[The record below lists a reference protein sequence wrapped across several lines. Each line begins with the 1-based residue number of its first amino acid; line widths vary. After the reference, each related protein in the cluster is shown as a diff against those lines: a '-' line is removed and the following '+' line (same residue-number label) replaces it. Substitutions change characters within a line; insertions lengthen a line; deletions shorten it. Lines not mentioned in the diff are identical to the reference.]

1 MTYSVQPSYQ
11 EQMGFGFGG
20 EGEFGGLGSKPEVK
34 DTTSN
39 TEANNNNNNDN
50 DDNQDDTPV
59 SIKDKVSSFLSNVAS
74 KATNFSAEEFVF
86 GKKNTDA
93 FAQERKRISNTLNK
107 APKTT
112 TRLLLEQTPASGY
125 MADQDSSTFYEQL
138 IKEKKQL
145 LGSYM
150 NYEEKD
156 LDDLSTLYQSR
167 NNALQSERIYRA
179 LNPVVKKEITKN
191 PSKIDELT
199 DEDFQATLLSDDGQI
214 LGIDKMKKSLT
225 DSFFKPIKRPLALTA
240 KDNLLGLY

>member
-39 TEANNNNNNDN
+39 TEANNNNDN
-50 DDNQDDTPV
+50 NQDDTPV

-86 GKKNTDA
+86 GKKNAGA

-125 MADQDSSTFYEQL
+125 MANQDSSTFYEQL
-138 IKEKKQL
+138 IKEKEQS
-145 LGSYM
+145 LGSYI

-167 NNALQSERIYRA
+167 NNALLNERIYRA
-179 LNPVVKKEITKN
+179 LNPVVKKEIAKN
-191 PSKIDELT
+191 PSKIDGLT

-214 LGIDKMKKSLT
+214 LGIDKMKERLT

>member
-39 TEANNNNNNDN
+39 TEADNTNNDN

-74 KATNFSAEEFVF
+74 KATNFSPEEFVF
-86 GKKNTDA
+86 GKKNAAA
-93 FAQERKRISNTLNK
+93 FAKERINK
-107 APKTT
+107 TPKTK
-112 TRLLLEQTPASGY
+112 LLLEQNPASGY
-125 MADQDSSTFYEQL
+125 IANQDSSTFYEQL

-179 LNPVVKKEITKN
+179 LNPVVKKEIAKN
-191 PSKIDELT
+191 PSKIKELT

-214 LGIDKMKKSLT
+214 LGIDKMKESLT

>member
-11 EQMGFGFGG
+11 EQMGFGFGD
-20 EGEFGGLGSKPEVK
+20 EGEFGGLGSKPAVK

-39 TEANNNNNNDN
+39 TEADNTNNNNNN

-74 KATNFSAEEFVF
+74 KATNFSPEEFVF
-86 GKKNTDA
+86 GKKNAAA
-93 FAQERKRISNTLNK
+93 FAKERINK
-107 APKTT
+107 TPKTT
-112 TRLLLEQTPASGY
+112 TKLLLEQTPASGY
-125 MADQDSSTFYEQL
+125 IANQDSSTFYEQL
-138 IKEKKQL
+138 IKEKEQL

-179 LNPVVKKEITKN
+179 LNPVVKKEIAKN
-191 PSKIDELT
+191 PSKINSLT
-199 DEDFQATLLSDDGQI
+199 EENFQATLLSEDGQI
-214 LGIDKMKKSLT
+214 LTLDKMKESLT
-225 DSFFKPIKRPLALTA
+225 NSFFKPIKRPLALSA

>member
-39 TEANNNNNNDN
+39 TEADNTNNDN

-74 KATNFSAEEFVF
+74 KATNFSPEEFVF
-86 GKKNTDA
+86 GKKNAAA
-93 FAQERKRISNTLNK
+93 FAKERINK
-107 APKTT
+107 TPKTT
-112 TRLLLEQTPASGY
+112 TKLLLEQTPASGY
-125 MADQDSSTFYEQL
+125 IANQDSSTFYEQL
-138 IKEKKQL
+138 IK
-145 LGSYM
+145 
-150 NYEEKD
+150 EKD

-179 LNPVVKKEITKN
+179 LNPVVKKEIAKN
-191 PSKIDELT
+191 PSKINSLT
-199 DEDFQATLLSDDGQI
+199 EENFQATLLSEDGQI
-214 LGIDKMKKSLT
+214 LTLDKMKESLT
-225 DSFFKPIKRPLALTA
+225 NSFFKPIKRPLALSA

>member
-39 TEANNNNNNDN
+39 TEADNTNNDN

-86 GKKNTDA
+86 GKKNAAA
-93 FAQERKRISNTLNK
+93 FAKERINK
-107 APKTT
+107 TPKTT
-112 TRLLLEQTPASGY
+112 TKLLLEQTPASGY
-125 MADQDSSTFYEQL
+125 IANQDSSTFYEQL
-138 IKEKKQL
+138 IKEKEQL

-191 PSKIDELT
+191 PSKIKELT

-214 LGIDKMKKSLT
+214 LGIDKMKESLT

>member
-39 TEANNNNNNDN
+39 TEANNNNNDNDN
-50 DDNQDDTPV
+50 NQDDTPV

-86 GKKNTDA
+86 GKKNAAA

-107 APKTT
+107 TPKTT
-112 TRLLLEQTPASGY
+112 TKLLLEQTPASGY

-138 IKEKKQL
+138 IKEKEQL

-179 LNPVVKKEITKN
+179 LNPVVKKEIAKN
-191 PSKIDELT
+191 PSKINSLT
-199 DEDFQATLLSDDGQI
+199 EENFQATLLSEDGQI
-214 LGIDKMKKSLT
+214 LTLDKMKESLT
-225 DSFFKPIKRPLALTA
+225 NSFFKPIKRPLALSA

>member
-20 EGEFGGLGSKPEVK
+20 EGEFGGLGSKPAVK

-39 TEANNNNNNDN
+39 TEADNTNNNN

-59 SIKDKVSSFLSNVAS
+59 SIKDKVSSFLSNVTS

-86 GKKNTDA
+86 GKKNAAA
-93 FAQERKRISNTLNK
+93 FAKERINK

-125 MADQDSSTFYEQL
+125 MADQDSSTFYDQL
-138 IKEKKQL
+138 IKEKEQS

-167 NNALQSERIYRA
+167 NNALLNERIYRA
-179 LNPVVKKEITKN
+179 LNPVVKKEIAKN
-191 PSKIDELT
+191 PSKIDGLSN
-199 DEDFQATLLSDDGQI
+199 EDFQATLLSEDGQI
-214 LGIDKMKKSLT
+214 LGIEKMKEILT
-225 DSFFKPIKRPLALTA
+225 NSFFKPIKRPLALSA

>member
-39 TEANNNNNNDN
+39 TEANNNNNDNDN
-50 DDNQDDTPV
+50 NQDDTPV

-86 GKKNTDA
+86 GKKTAAA
-93 FAQERKRISNTLNK
+93 FAQERKRISSTLDK
-107 APKTT
+107 TPKTT
-112 TRLLLEQTPASGY
+112 TKLLLEQTPASGY

-138 IKEKKQL
+138 IKEKEQS
-145 LGSYM
+145 LGSYI

-167 NNALQSERIYRA
+167 NNALLNERIYRA
-179 LNPVVKKEITKN
+179 LNPVVKKEIAKD
-191 PSKIDELT
+191 PSKIDELS
-199 DEDFQATLLSDDGQI
+199 DEDFQATLLSEDGQI
-214 LGIDKMKKSLT
+214 LGIDKMKERLT
-225 DSFFKPIKRPLALTA
+225 NSFFKPIKRPLALSA